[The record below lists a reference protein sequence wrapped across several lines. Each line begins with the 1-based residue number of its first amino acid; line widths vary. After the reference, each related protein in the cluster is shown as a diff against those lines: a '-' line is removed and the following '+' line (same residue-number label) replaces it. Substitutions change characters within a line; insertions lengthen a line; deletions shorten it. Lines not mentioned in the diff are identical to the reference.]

1 MVYHPPSGA
10 RDLLPLDVAQKYWI
24 EDRLEDLFQ
33 RWGYHRIITST
44 VESLDTLMAGGAI
57 DRATVVQLQGA
68 SGQPLGL
75 RPELTA
81 SIARA
86 AVTRMAQVSYPQRLY
101 YTANVFRQGGQGD
114 QQEYYQAGVE
124 LLGTGGTLADAE
136 VLMLLLACVSD
147 LKLDGSHVIVGNA
160 GLTRS
165 LLDSFPPAVR
175 PQVRDAIARLDRVQL
190 ETLNLETDLHTLA
203 LTLMDLRGQPR
214 DVLQA
219 VSQLPLADHQRAI
232 VADLKSLF
240 EILHTETALPPVI
253 LDLSLIQPFD
263 YYTGLVFEV
272 VADTPQGRQVV
283 GQGGRYDNLLGV
295 FHPQGRSYPG
305 IGFMLSIESLHQAL
319 LPTGYLPEQIPA
331 SDWLVVPTQPQAATA
346 AFTYAQKIR
355 EGANLVRV
363 ELYLE
368 PEADPTDIRRRA
380 QTRNIRHI
388 AWVGEDGSPEVE
400 TVN

>member
-190 ETLNLETDLHTLA
+190 ETLELETDLHTLA
-203 LTLMDLRGQPR
+203 LTLMDLRGQPQ

-232 VADLKSLF
+232 VADLKALF
-240 EILHTETALPPVI
+240 EILHTETTLPPVI

>member
-232 VADLKSLF
+232 VADLKALF

-368 PEADPTDIRRRA
+368 PEAAPADIRRRA

>member
-1 MVYHPPSGA
+1 
-10 RDLLPLDVAQKYWI
+10 
-24 EDRLEDLFQ
+24 
-33 RWGYHRIITST
+33 
-44 VESLDTLMAGGAI
+44 
-57 DRATVVQLQGA
+57 
-68 SGQPLGL
+68 
-75 RPELTA
+75 
-81 SIARA
+81 
-86 AVTRMAQVSYPQRLY
+86 
-101 YTANVFRQGGQGD
+101 
-114 QQEYYQAGVE
+114 
-124 LLGTGGTLADAE
+124 
-136 VLMLLLACVSD
+136 
-147 LKLDGSHVIVGNA
+147 
-160 GLTRS
+160 
-165 LLDSFPPAVR
+165 
-175 PQVRDAIARLDRVQL
+175 
-190 ETLNLETDLHTLA
+190 
-203 LTLMDLRGQPR
+203 
-214 DVLQA
+214 
-219 VSQLPLADHQRAI
+219 
-232 VADLKSLF
+232 
-240 EILHTETALPPVI
+240 
-253 LDLSLIQPFD
+253 LIQPFD

-368 PEADPTDIRRRA
+368 PEADPADIRRRA

>member
-24 EDRLEDLFQ
+24 EDCLEDLFR

-44 VESLDTLMAGGAI
+44 VENLDTLMAGGAI
-57 DRATVVQLQGA
+57 DRATVVQLQGT
-68 SGQPLGL
+68 SGQSLGL

-101 YTANVFRQGGQGD
+101 YTANVFRQGGQGG

-136 VLMLLLACVSD
+136 ALMLLLACVND

-165 LLDSFPPAVR
+165 LLESFPPTVR
-175 PQVRDAIARLDRVQL
+175 TPVRDAIARLDRVQL
-190 ETLNLETDLHTLA
+190 ETLDLDAALHTLA
-203 LTLMDLRGQPR
+203 LTLMDLRGQPG

-232 VADLKSLF
+232 VTDLKALF
-240 EILHTETALPPVI
+240 EILHAETVLPPVI

-319 LPTGYLPEQIPA
+319 LPMGHLPDQIPP

-346 AFTYAQKIR
+346 AFTYAQRIR

-368 PEADPTDIRRRA
+368 PEADPADIRRRA

-388 AWVGEDGSPEVE
+388 AWVGEDGSPEIE

>member
-190 ETLNLETDLHTLA
+190 ETLELETDLHTLA

-232 VADLKSLF
+232 VADLKALF

-368 PEADPTDIRRRA
+368 PEADPADIRRRA

>member
-190 ETLNLETDLHTLA
+190 ETLDLDTDLHSLA

-232 VADLKSLF
+232 VADLKALF

-368 PEADPTDIRRRA
+368 PEAAPADIRRRA

>member
-24 EDRLEDLFQ
+24 EDRLEDLFR

-232 VADLKSLF
+232 VADLKALF

-368 PEADPTDIRRRA
+368 PEAAPADIRRRA

>member
-190 ETLNLETDLHTLA
+190 ETLELETDLHSLA

-232 VADLKSLF
+232 VADLKALF
-240 EILHTETALPPVI
+240 EILHTETALPLVI

-368 PEADPTDIRRRA
+368 PEAAPADIRRRA

>member
-190 ETLNLETDLHTLA
+190 ETLNLETDLHSLA

-232 VADLKSLF
+232 VADLKALF

>member
-190 ETLNLETDLHTLA
+190 ETLELETDLHTLA

-232 VADLKSLF
+232 VADLKALF

-368 PEADPTDIRRRA
+368 PEAAPADIRRRA

>member
-232 VADLKSLF
+232 VADLKALF

-368 PEADPTDIRRRA
+368 PEADPADIRRRA

>member
-190 ETLNLETDLHTLA
+190 ETLELETDLHTLA

-232 VADLKSLF
+232 VADLKALF

-331 SDWLVVPTQPQAATA
+331 SDWLVVPTQPHAATA
-346 AFTYAQKIR
+346 AFT
-355 EGANLVRV
+355 
-363 ELYLE
+363 
-368 PEADPTDIRRRA
+368 
-380 QTRNIRHI
+380 
-388 AWVGEDGSPEVE
+388 
-400 TVN
+400 